1 MKYPQVHDGE
11 WVMPARRKY
20 RMMCCD
26 CGLVHVID
34 FRLVKK
40 KSGRTYLFL
49 KAARHERATAGAR
62 RGKKY
67 HVKRGKSPA

>member
-26 CGLVHVID
+26 CGLVHTLD
-34 FRLVKK
+34 FKLVKK

-49 KAARHERATAGAR
+49 KAARHTRATASAR
-62 RGKKY
+62 RAEKY
-67 HVKRGKSPA
+67 IVKRGKS